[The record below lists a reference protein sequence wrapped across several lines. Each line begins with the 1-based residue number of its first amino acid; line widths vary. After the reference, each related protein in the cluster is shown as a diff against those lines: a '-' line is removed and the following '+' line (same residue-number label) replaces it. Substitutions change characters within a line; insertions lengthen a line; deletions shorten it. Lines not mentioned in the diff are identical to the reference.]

1 MTVSSASASLAHS
14 TLGCAPSAAQAQRMV
29 RTTYAATDRH
39 VSVAAAA
46 GTWASSLRP
55 ASQGGTKTRAV
66 SVKPPE
72 NSGSRYGSPAREP
85 LVLNNRTACKGAHV
99 KWLPAPEDDEPLHA
113 REVSPNRIGA
123 ASRLHAVYAEA
134 HTAAKE
140 LSHAD
145 MRLLAR
151 LLEVPEDIEA
161 VRRVALDVPRV
172 VSAVALQAFDL
183 IDTQHEG
190 VLSCGAVAEAL
201 RSMADVIYLMRLPGW
216 LGCLAP
222 RPEERGQPEG

>member
-1 MTVSSASASLAHS
+1 
-14 TLGCAPSAAQAQRMV
+14 MV

-55 ASQGGTKTRAV
+55 ESQGGSKTRAV

-85 LVLNNRTACKGAHV
+85 LVLNNRTASKGAHV
-99 KWLPAPEDDEPLHA
+99 MWLPAPEDDEPLHA
-113 REVSPNRIGA
+113 REISPNRIGA

-134 HTAAKE
+134 HSAAKE

-151 LLEVPEDIEA
+151 LLEVPEDAEA
-161 VRRVALDVPRV
+161 VRRLALDVPRV

-183 IDTQHEG
+183 IDTQREG
-190 VLSCGAVAEAL
+190 MLSCGAVAEAL
-201 RSMADVIYLMRLPGW
+201 RP
-216 LGCLAP
+216 
-222 RPEERGQPEG
+222 